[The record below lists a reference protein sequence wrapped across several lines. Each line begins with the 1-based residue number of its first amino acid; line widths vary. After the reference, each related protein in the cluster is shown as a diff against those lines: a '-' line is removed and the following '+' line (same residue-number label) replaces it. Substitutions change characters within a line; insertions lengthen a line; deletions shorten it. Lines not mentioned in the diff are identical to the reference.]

1 MLVLPDPSHLD
12 RVQDGYIRALLTRR
26 FRELAQEDFAYEE
39 LGEFLLIE
47 PGDTAADLEARG
59 RICVTSGPFNAA
71 CYGDAGF
78 SPGFECLEEHAGHC
92 FEMVHIL
99 NDSGYGVIVI
109 VPDQPDIDE
118 ELLRFCREYATL
130 TPDLIA
136 P

>member
-1 MLVLPDPSHLD
+1 
-12 RVQDGYIRALLTRR
+12 
-26 FRELAQEDFAYEE
+26 
-39 LGEFLLIE
+39 
-47 PGDTAADLEARG
+47 
-59 RICVTSGPFNAA
+59 
-71 CYGDAGF
+71 
-78 SPGFECLEEHAGHC
+78 
-92 FEMVHIL
+92 MVHIL

>member
-26 FRELAQEDFAYEE
+26 FRELAQEDYRYEE

-47 PGDTAADLEARG
+47 PGDTVADLEAQG
-59 RICVTSGPFNAA
+59 RIWVTTGPFNAA
-71 CYGDAGF
+71 CYGDAGY
-78 SPGFECLEEHAGHC
+78 SPSFECLEEHAGHC

-109 VPDQPDIDE
+109 VPDRPDIDQ
-118 ELLRFCREYATL
+118 ELLRFCRGYATL